1 MRNEKRNRQART
13 SRRDFWRSFPLG
25 LVDLSD
31 LPLKAPWAG
40 IYLVGA
46 VWIWS
51 KRKAALGLLES
62 APLTSPIME
71 ALLRNIFPAYLLFG
85 ALALVVLMLYPM
97 GRKATEDDL
106 QRVGLTNHAGEAPRL
121 LLKRRDVEHPN
132 VTIWEFDNRGVPLQ
146 EWEDKQGRIEA
157 ALDITIAKVRY
168 GKGKRR
174 VLLHAVPAKSGL
186 PDRIEWKDKYLPREE
201 SVLALGESL
210 LGPVTVDLDKIPH
223 ILLGGSTG
231 SGKSLLLKLLLMQAL
246 QKGAEVYIAD
256 FKGGVDFP
264 KVWRER
270 CRMCFTETDLLQT
283 LDQLVAIQK
292 ERSALFSAAGS
303 DKLSAYNEMASHPLS
318 RLIFAC
324 DEVAEVLDRTG
335 RSKGDREILAQ
346 IENRLATLARLGR
359 AFGIHL
365 ILATQRP
372 DTNVIPGQI
381 RSNMDFRVCG
391 RADNILSGIILG
403 NATADEQIPKD
414 ARGRFI
420 TADGVV
426 FQGYLLDQ
434 DNLQRGIDHG
444 ANNRI

>member
-13 SRRDFWRSFPLG
+13 GRRDFWRSFPLG

-31 LPLKAPWAG
+31 LPLKVPWAG
-40 IYLVGA
+40 VYLVGA
-46 VWIWS
+46 IWTWG
-51 KRKAALGLLES
+51 KRQDALGLLES
-62 APLTSPIME
+62 APLVSPIME
-71 ALLRNIFPAYLLFG
+71 TLLRNIFPAYLLLG
-85 ALALVVLMLYPM
+85 ALALVVLMLYPI
-97 GRKATEDDL
+97 GRKAAEDDL
-106 QRVGLTNHAGEAPRL
+106 QRVGLVNHAGEAPRL
-121 LLKRRDVEHPN
+121 LRRRRDMEHPN
-132 VTIWEFDNRGVPLQ
+132 VTIWEFDNRGVPLR
-146 EWEDKQGRIEA
+146 EWEDKQARIET
-157 ALDITIAKVRY
+157 ALDITIAKVKY

-174 VLLHAVPAKSGL
+174 ILLYAVPARDDL
-186 PDRIEWKDKYLPREE
+186 PDRIDWKDKYLPKGDF
-201 SVLALGESL
+201 VLALGESL

-246 QKGAEVYIAD
+246 QKGAEVYVAD

-264 KVWRER
+264 RAWRER
-270 CRMCFTETDLLQT
+270 CKMCFTEADLLQT
-283 LDQLVAIQK
+283 LDHLVAMQK
-292 ERSALFSAAGS
+292 ERSALFSAVGC
-303 DKLSAYNEMASHPLS
+303 DKLSAYNKTVAHPLP

-335 RSKGDREILAQ
+335 RGKEGREMASQ
-346 IENRLATLARLGR
+346 IETRLATLARLGR

-403 NATADEQIPKD
+403 NAAADEQIPKD

-420 TADGVV
+420 TGDGTV
-426 FQGYLLDQ
+426 FQGYLFDQ
-434 DNLQRGIDHG
+434 DGL
-444 ANNRI
+444 